1 MSNFSTSLITIKYQF
16 EDGDGDDEKE
26 KTFKVSSNY
35 RLADL
40 LLNLPGRKVFA
51 VCYGDNQMVIP
62 IGNNLVATWSSQD
75 NSKSSIFYFDKE
87 IISSN
92 ESVLTIQLKK
102 IGKNI
107 SYYSFNLYPFVFY
120 RFRFQ
125 LQSKSKDR

>member
-1 MSNFSTSLITIKYQF
+1 MSNFSTSPITIKCQF

-62 IGNNLVATWSSQD
+62 TGNNLVATWSSQD

>member
-1 MSNFSTSLITIKYQF
+1 MSNFSTSPITIKCQF
-16 EDGDGDDEKE
+16 EDGDDE
-26 KTFKVSSNY
+26 KTFKVFSNQY
-35 RLADL
+35 LTDL
-40 LLNLPGRKVFA
+40 LLKLPGKKVFA

-62 IGNNLVATWSSQD
+62 TGNNLVATWSSQD

-107 SYYSFNLYPFVFY
+107 NYYSFNLYPFVFY